1 MAESADPPTYAAGI
15 RWITDA
21 RGHVGFA
28 DESPQ
33 IVCRKQRNPALST
46 GSLAAG
52 WIDIDVIRPNGV
64 GIVEATPGSLEAVS
78 HSSDKE
84 LELSGLGVGVVIGR
98 VMRCHHDLNRR
109 REGVERH
116 SN

>member
-33 IVCRKQRNPALST
+33 IVCRKQRNPARST

-52 WIDIDVIRPNGV
+52 WIRIDVIDPNGV
-64 GIVEATPGSLEAVS
+64 GIVEATPRSLEAVS
-78 HSSDKE
+78 HSSEKE
-84 LELSGLGVGVVIGR
+84 LERSGLVVGVVICR
-98 VMRCHHDLNRR
+98 VMRRHDDLD
-109 REGVERH
+109 G
-116 SN
+116 